1 MDWSMQNQL
10 TTTTMDD
17 WNLIPDEKSITE
29 NNQEM
34 PKNTQ
39 IESSIAV
46 LIRMINAEKMRQLK

>member
-1 MDWSMQNQL
+1 MQNQL
-10 TTTTMDD
+10 TTTNMDD